1 MIFNSTERE
10 GVLVM
15 LLLITGLIVIPRFVR
30 SGKPAFFLLPEVI
43 NIEKDSLRPV
53 SHREISPPLELNTA
67 DSSALVRIRGIGPY
81 YASKIINVEFFTVLI
96 LTTMLSSMIAG
107 YWLRY
112 QQKKD
117 PEVFIKLTKEEGG
130 DGRLAHQKQ
139 S

>member
-81 YASKIINVEFFTVLI
+81 YASKIIKYDNLSFFVYSICFISITQNKRLI
-96 LTTMLSSMIAG
+96 CG
-107 YWLRY
+107 QHRY
-112 QQKKD
+112 SAVTCI
-117 PEVFIKLTKEEGG
+117 VF
-130 DGRLAHQKQ
+130 R
-139 S
+139 

>member
-67 DSSALVRIRGIGPY
+67 DSSALVRIRE
-81 YASKIINVEFFTVLI
+81 SVL
-96 LTTMLSSMIAG
+96 TMQVKSSNTDRD
-107 YWLRY
+107 W
-112 QQKKD
+112 
-117 PEVFIKLTKEEGG
+117 EVFMPSG
-130 DGRLAHQKQ
+130 

>member
-53 SHREISPPLELNTA
+53 SHRKFLLPWN
-67 DSSALVRIRGIGPY
+67 
-81 YASKIINVEFFTVLI
+81 
-96 LTTMLSSMIAG
+96 
-107 YWLRY
+107 
-112 QQKKD
+112 
-117 PEVFIKLTKEEGG
+117 
-130 DGRLAHQKQ
+130 
-139 S
+139 